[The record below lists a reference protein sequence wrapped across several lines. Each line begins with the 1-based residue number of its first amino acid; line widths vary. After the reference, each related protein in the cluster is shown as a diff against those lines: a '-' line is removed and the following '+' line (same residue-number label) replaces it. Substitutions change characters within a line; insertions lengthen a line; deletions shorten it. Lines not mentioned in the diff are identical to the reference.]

1 MGYHLSMAKLLGLD
15 VSTTYVGACLI
26 DLDKPIDEVN
36 ASHLVWWDHIEFK
49 KANGKSTWTKA
60 DHVRS
65 TFALWARKPE
75 FKELSNVYIEAAL
88 MRFTP
93 GMSSMQAIASLLR
106 FNGIVS
112 YLVHDVFSIEP
123 THITVGE
130 ARKLCGLKMQQKK
143 NAGGMG
149 HKEQT
154 AQHFIAHDLQT
165 ITWPTKKNGKPV
177 DWRFDVIDAY
187 CIARAGCALN
197 T

>member
-1 MGYHLSMAKLLGLD
+1 MSKLLGLD
-15 VSTTYVGACLI
+15 VSTTFVGACLI
-26 DLDKPIDEVN
+26 DLDKPIDTVSG
-36 ASHLVWWDHIEFK
+36 SHLIWWDHIEFK
-49 KANGKSTWTKA
+49 KDNGKSMWTKS
-60 DHVRS
+60 DHVGH
-65 TFALWARKPE
+65 TFVTWARKPE
-75 FKELSNVYIEAAL
+75 FKELTNVYIEAAL

-93 GMSSMQAIASLLR
+93 GMSSMTAIASLLR

-112 YLVHDVFSIEP
+112 YLVHDVFGIEP

-143 NAGGMG
+143 NAGGRG

-154 AQHFIAHDLQT
+154 YDYFVANDLRN
-165 ITWPTKKNGKPV
+165 IVWPMKKSGKPV
-177 DWRFDVIDAY
+177 DWRYDVCDAY